1 MTGTADDRGRPK
13 PPSPILL
20 SPSLSSN
27 SIPSFLS
34 PCLLHLR
41 LHGTRPSPREL
52 NSPSPASA
60 YQKEKKDGPK
70 TNNGSKQNSCQ
81 MVLLPSPFPRSS
93 RSPISISGEHDE
105 RWGTKGMISNTI
117 HKKNNSNPFQRTRK

>member
-41 LHGTRPSPREL
+41 LHDTRPSPREL

-93 RSPISISGEHDE
+93 RSPISMSGVHDD
-105 RWGTKGMISNTI
+105 RWGTKGMKIPTCSIKTM
-117 HKKNNSNPFQRTRK
+117 NSNFQLN